1 MAGILFEDIFDV
13 KDIDPEGKKF
23 DRGEWGPGAARQPG
37 PGCSLPGSSPGLRRL
52 RPERLGAA
60 LPRRGGLLPSLSPAC
75 PAPPAALPAGGAPCP
90 LAVVQ
95 HLPHRVLSH
104 PGAPCFPSPAS
115 VPLHTPATPVRSIPH
130 PTVFLSLPVRT
141 FVCSRALASI
151 PKPCVPLPHK
161 QFGC

>member
-23 DRGEWGPGAARQPG
+23 DRGEWGPGAARPPG

-75 PAPPAALPAGGAPCP
+75 PAPPPLPFPPVGAP
-90 LAVVQ
+90 A
-95 HLPHRVLSH
+95 
-104 PGAPCFPSPAS
+104 PSPS
-115 VPLHTPATPVRSIPH
+115 SGTDPTVCCRTPVRPASPGRLMCPSTPPRPRYAPFPIP
-130 PTVFLSLPVRT
+130 P
-141 FVCSRALASI
+141 CSS
-151 PKPCVPLPHK
+151 PCLCAP
-161 QFGC
+161 